1 MLLAGDIGGTKTH
14 LAIFSSRDEL
24 RKPVLDATFPS
35 AQFRSLEDLVRAFLA
50 KADDHITIERA
61 SFGVA
66 GPILKH
72 QARITNLP
80 WVMDEQQLEKSL
92 NIPSV
97 SLLNDLDAMAHAIPF
112 LDASELYTLNAGQ
125 PKSGETLALIAPG
138 TGLGE
143 AFLTW
148 DGNHFR
154 AHPSEGGHVEFGPT
168 NDVEI
173 QLLLFLLKRFQH
185 VSYEHLCSGIGLP
198 NIYEYLRDRSPDKEP
213 ARFSQQR
220 NATNDLTPLIIDAA
234 TKQGGDC
241 PLCVDALN
249 MFVSILG
256 AEAGN
261 LALKVM
267 ATGGVYIGGGIPPRI
282 LPQLERGSFIQA
294 FRSKGRLSSVLA
306 DVPIYVVMNTNLAL
320 LGAAYHGFE
329 EDDARD

>member
-1 MLLAGDIGGTKTH
+1 MLLAGDIGGTKTR
-14 LAIFSSRDEL
+14 LAIYSSRDEL

-35 AQFRSLEDLVRAFLA
+35 AQYHSLEDLVHAFLK
-50 KADDHITIERA
+50 KADEKLHIDRA

-66 GPILKH
+66 GPILKS

-80 WVMDEQQLEKSL
+80 WVMDERQLEKSL

-97 SLLNDLDAMAHAIPF
+97 SLLNDLDAMAHAVPF
-112 LDASELYTLNAGQ
+112 LDVSELYTLNAGQ

-154 AHPSEGGHVEFGPT
+154 THPSEGGHVEFGPT
-168 NDVEI
+168 NEI
-173 QLLLFLLKRFQH
+173 EIRLLLFLLKRYPH

-198 NIYEYLRDRSPDKEP
+198 NIYEYLRNRSPDKEP
-213 ARFSQQR
+213 AWFSKQR
-220 NATNDLTPLIIDAA
+220 TTANDLTPLIIDGAV
-234 TKQGGDC
+234 KQGDDC

-249 MFVSILG
+249 LFVSILG

-282 LPQLERGSFIQA
+282 LPQLENGLFMQA

-306 DVPIYVVMNTNLAL
+306 DIPIYVIMNTNLAL

-329 EDDARD
+329 KSHAEE